1 MADAFFSV
9 EFDDNKYTDVCKY
22 TPVKNRQTNAEEKRG
37 VKEAFSGLQCKGDRV
52 NQWEAKSSKDA
63 YRKTFKKAKECM
75 QRRISTMKRFPA
87 RNLSSKQARLRHIYP
102 IELAYSYGKD
112 CLKRFA
118 TKEQQNLYRN
128 STNALIDQVSTNN
141 TANIK
146 SYFDPTIEN
155 SIKAKRSNAAEILDK
170 QYDYAPENWDLIN
183 VIRKSGNAWDSL
195 SNETRAMYLSRFYNT
210 LAEKPHLLEAMEND
224 NNENNNN
231 KNNRGPVKKT
241 TVTPRGRLRTLR
253 RRAKRVPVSK
263 PPPKINN
270 VFLTALGKDPE
281 FQRRTEEEKLAF
293 VETTKNRLIGMQK
306 NLETLMLKRDTLNTL
321 IRLISS
327 QTQYDKVII
336 ARGREALAS
345 NERAG
350 VAAYNELTGVME
362 RAASQGEAFTKRIV
376 RDFAAL
382 QTEISRYPELG
393 PWFKLDIYDYLIYDL
408 DTYILGLPNAEYYPL
423 FDKANTT
430 IQTSN
435 RINEIT
441 KSLNDSQPL
450 KRILLNLI
458 VLKRD
463 KAALKDTTNVKEK
476 AKLKDAI
483 EKYESQLATA
493 KEELPALTALY
504 KNRTELV
511 AHIVNNVGTLFDNP
525 ILLRDYENKKLN
537 DATAT
542 TARLLEIMGTM
553 PPAPPKK

>member
-1 MADAFFSV
+1 MADTLFRV
-9 EFDDNKYTDVCKY
+9 QFDDDKYTDVCKY
-22 TPVKNRQTNAEEKRG
+22 TRDKKGQTNAEEKRG

-52 NQWEAKSSKDA
+52 NQWEAESSKEV

-87 RNLSSKQARLRHIYP
+87 RNLSGKQARIRHIYP

-128 STNALIDQVSTNN
+128 STNALIDEVSATNN
-141 TANIK
+141 TKNVK
-146 SYFDPTIEN
+146 SYFNPTIEN
-155 SIKAKRSNAAEILDK
+155 SIRAKRSNAAEILDK
-170 QYDYAPENWDLIN
+170 QYDYSPHNWNLIN
-183 VIRKSGNAWDSL
+183 TVRSAGDNWASL
-195 SNETRAMYLSRFYNT
+195 SNEQRTMYLSRFYNT
-210 LAEKPHLLEAMEND
+210 LAERPNVLEAIENA
-224 NNENNNN
+224 NNENN
-231 KNNRGPVKKT
+231 KGPAAIETPKK
-241 TVTPRGRLRTLR
+241 RLRTLK

-263 PPPKINN
+263 PPPKVNN
-270 VFLTALGKDPE
+270 VFLTALEKDPE

-327 QTQYDKVII
+327 QTQYDKIII
-336 ARGREALAS
+336 ARGREALTP

-350 VAAYNELTGVME
+350 VAAYNELTDVME

-423 FDKANTT
+423 FEKANAT

-435 RINEIT
+435 RINDIT

-450 KRILLNLI
+450 KRILLILI

-542 TARLLEIMGTM
+542 AARLFEIMGTM